1 MASRVGLVLG
11 WIGVLVAASCVLP
24 DTVAAQDTPEML
36 EAMRS
41 HLPPIPAQV
50 PLRDALPPELRTAIP
65 EFRLE
70 VHRWHDDP
78 AQRFVTIH
86 DRRIEESGVVD
97 RDLWVRAIRPDGVVF
112 QFREAFFFQPR

>member
-1 MASRVGLVLG
+1 MVAMAG
-11 WIGVLVAASCVLP
+11 ALP
-24 DTVAAQDTPEML
+24 MPVAAQDTPEML
-36 EAMRS
+36 KAMQS
-41 HLPPIPAQV
+41 HLPPIPAEV
-50 PLRDALPPELRTAIP
+50 PPRSALAPELQSAIP
-65 EFRLE
+65 KFRLE

-86 DRRIEESGVVD
+86 DRRIEDGGVVD